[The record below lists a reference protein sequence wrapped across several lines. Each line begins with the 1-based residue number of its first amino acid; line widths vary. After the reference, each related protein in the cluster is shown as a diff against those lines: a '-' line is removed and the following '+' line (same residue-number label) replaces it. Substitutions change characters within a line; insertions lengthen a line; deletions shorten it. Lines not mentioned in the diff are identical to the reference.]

1 VARQPSQ
8 NHYQVLFDTA
18 AALFDERGY
27 LGMSLTD
34 LLERAG
40 VTRAAFN
47 KCFANKEAVA
57 AAIVGHMSA
66 QWPPFVEALRSWRGF
81 AVDTVVALSF
91 EIAERFRDD
100 VVVRA
105 GVRLALERDT
115 VKEPLPSPVASWTE
129 EIEDLLSPAGRELI
143 GMSVPAHVAAN
154 VIVNCLLGVLHVSA
168 APKEREHI
176 VDRVTEMWTV
186 LLPGLRPTPDPVTRI
201 SAALALREK
210 AHGGS
215 APEVGLMAPRSP
227 AVGESLLS
235 LGTPE
240 G

>member
-1 VARQPSQ
+1 MARQPSQ
-8 NHYQVLFDTA
+8 NHYQVLFDSA

-47 KCFANKEAVA
+47 KSFPNKEAVA
-57 AAIVGHMSA
+57 AAIVRHMSE
-66 QWPPFVEALRSWRGF
+66 QWPPFIASLRSWRGF

-115 VKEPLPSPVASWTE
+115 VKEPLPSPVANWTA
-129 EIEDLLSPAGRELI
+129 EIEDLLSPAGRELM

-168 APKEREHI
+168 GTKEREHI
-176 VDRVTEMWTV
+176 LDRVTEMWTV
-186 LLPGLRPTPDPVTRI
+186 MLPGLRPTPDPATRI
-201 SAALALREK
+201 SAALALRQK
-210 AHGGS
+210 AQAGP
-215 APEVGLMAPRSP
+215 APDLVAPRSP
-227 AVGESLLS
+227 APTGSLLS
-235 LGTPE
+235 LDGT
-240 G
+240 GV